1 MIGRSKVKMIQL
13 MHSLK
18 VRQEVQVVL
27 VITCFYCS
35 FCTIFVDIKNVTSQL
50 ILHGHMITL
59 NNVSPHFSF
68 KRRSVYEL
76 YTTATGKDLNIYIHI
91 LAQSILSIG

>member
-1 MIGRSKVKMIQL
+1 
-13 MHSLK
+13 
-18 VRQEVQVVL
+18 
-27 VITCFYCS
+27 
-35 FCTIFVDIKNVTSQL
+35 
-50 ILHGHMITL
+50 MITL

-68 KRRSVYEL
+68 KRRSVHEL